1 MGSSDKS
8 RRRGHGGTA
17 RGRNLVVVKETRPAR
32 RDGERGRAVV
42 AAPPRHPLVVRIVTF
57 ASSQLPR
64 ARRYAPRAA
73 AIAALALLAA
83 PLVAWL
89 HYQAVNVTSMNAA
102 VRGHIAELGTPL
114 AGLIAAVEVDAGDRV
129 TAGQVLVRLDDRTF
143 AAEALEAAADLEGL
157 QRRIDVER
165 AAIAHELLKVE
176 QLEQQ
181 ALANVAA
188 ARAQSSAAQSQADNA
203 RRLHE
208 ARQSLAAGG
217 AISNNDLLN
226 SETGSRT
233 AQALAQEAR
242 AKQLAAQSAEEGAR
256 LARDGLAIRER
267 GIGVLEAEVKR
278 AQARL
283 AKARADLESVTIRAP
298 ADGGILRRIVQPGAS
313 VEVGQPLISM
323 WLGREVWVDAWIDE
337 DDIAAVSVGDTATV
351 SLRSLPDREL
361 MGVVDKI
368 GLATDFEMPASEVP
382 QPRAERMSASP
393 VVGIRVRLLDPPPD
407 LVPGLSAVVA
417 VRRSSS

>member
-8 RRRGHGGTA
+8 RRRRHGGAA
-17 RGRNLVVVKETRPAR
+17 RERNLVVVKETRPAR
-32 RDGERGRAVV
+32 RDSDRGNAVV
-42 AAPPRHPLVVRIVTF
+42 RWLPQHERVVRIVTF
-57 ASSQLPR
+57 ASTQLPR
-64 ARRYAPRAA
+64 ARRHAPRAVA
-73 AIAALALLAA
+73 VVALALLAA

-89 HYQAVNVTSMNAA
+89 HYQATYVTSMNAA

-114 AGLIAAVEVDAGDRV
+114 TGLVASVDVDAGDRV
-129 TAGQVLVRLDDRTF
+129 TAGQILVRLDDRTF
-143 AAEALEAAADLEGL
+143 AAEAREAAADLEGL

-165 AAIAHELLKVE
+165 AAIAHELLKLE
-176 QLEQQ
+176 QLEQE

-188 ARAQSSAAQSQADNA
+188 ARAQSSAAESQAANA

-208 ARQSLAAGG
+208 ARATLAAGG

-283 AKARADLESVTIRAP
+283 AKAQADLESVKIRAP
-298 ADGGILRRIVQPGAS
+298 DDGGILRRIVQPGAS

-337 DDIAAVSVGDTATV
+337 DDIAAVRAGDTATV

-361 MGVVDKI
+361 TGVVDKV

-393 VVGIRVRLLDPPPD
+393 VVGIRVRLLDPPAD

-417 VRRSSS
+417 IRRSSD

>member
-1 MGSSDKS
+1 MGNSDKS
-8 RRRGHGGTA
+8 RRRRHGRAA
-17 RGRNLVVVKETRPAR
+17 RERNLVVVKETRPAR
-32 RDGERGRAVV
+32 RESDRGNSVVRWLPQHERVI
-42 AAPPRHPLVVRIVTF
+42 RIVTF
-57 ASSQLPR
+57 ASTQLPR
-64 ARRYAPRAA
+64 ARRYAPRAMA
-73 AIAALALLAA
+73 VVALALLAA

-89 HYQAVNVTSMNAA
+89 HYQAGHVTSMNAA

-114 AGLIAAVEVDAGDRV
+114 TGLVAAVDVDAGDRV
-129 TAGQVLVRLDDRTF
+129 AAGQVLVKLDDRTF
-143 AAEALEAAADLEGL
+143 AAEAREAAADLEGL

-165 AAIAHELLKVE
+165 AAIAHELLKLG
-176 QLEQQ
+176 QLEQE

-188 ARAQSSAAQSQADNA
+188 ARAQSSAAESQAANA

-283 AKARADLESVTIRAP
+283 AKAQADLESVTIRAP
-298 ADGGILRRIVQPGAS
+298 DDGGILRRIVQPGAS

-337 DDIAAVSVGDTATV
+337 DDIAAVRVGDAATV

-361 MGVVDKI
+361 AGIVDKV
-368 GLATDFEMPASEVP
+368 GLATDSEMPASEVP

-393 VVGIRVRLLDPPPD
+393 VVGIRVRLLDPPAD

-417 VRRSSS
+417 IRRSSD

>member
-1 MGSSDKS
+1 MGSSNKS
-8 RRRGHGGTA
+8 RRRRHGGAA
-17 RGRNLVVVKETRPAR
+17 RERNLVVVKETRPAR
-32 RDGERGRAVV
+32 RDSDRGAVV
-42 AAPPRHPLVVRIVTF
+42 RWLPQHERVVRIVTF
-57 ASSQLPR
+57 ASTQLPR
-64 ARRYAPRAA
+64 ARRYAPRAVA
-73 AIAALALLAA
+73 VLALALLAA

-89 HYQAVNVTSMNAA
+89 HDQAAHGTSMNAA

-114 AGLIAAVEVDAGDRV
+114 TSLVASVDVDAGDRV
-129 TAGQVLVRLDDRTF
+129 TAGQILVRLDDRTF
-143 AAEALEAAADLEGL
+143 AAEAREAAADLEGL
-157 QRRIDVER
+157 QRRIDVEH
-165 AAIAHELLKVE
+165 AAIAHELLKLE
-176 QLEQQ
+176 QLEQE

-217 AISNNDLLN
+217 AISTNDLLN

-256 LARDGLAIRER
+256 LARDGLAVRER

-283 AKARADLESVTIRAP
+283 AKAQADLESVTIRAP
-298 ADGGILRRIVQPGAS
+298 DDGGILRRIVQPGAS
-313 VEVGQPLISM
+313 VEVGQPLMSM
-323 WLGREVWVDAWIDE
+323 WLGHEVWVEAWIDE
-337 DDIAAVSVGDTATV
+337 DDIAAVRVGDTATV

-361 MGVVDKI
+361 TGVVDRV

-393 VVGIRVRLLDPPPD
+393 VVGIRVRLLDPPAD

-417 VRRSSS
+417 IRRSSD